1 DLSILIL
8 AAMISRTDSRNETG
22 FQCSHASTI
31 AAILAT
37 VATQYLFSR
46 EQELWSEFI
55 CWACLPLMVK
65 ANPMHQDSTPPLP
78 LSGATRPARPLT
90 LWAVAGCLGISS
102 ICQAETNCSKLMPAL
117 TPLLILARKS
127 SIPQGVYRSGETL
140 PVRLA
145 KDPIAAALI
154 AVCQIGAIPSWSY
167 RDLLSSSVGVCASFV
182 VYAAFLSGA
191 GQKCIPALPAFESA
205 VRSLAPSVML
215 FLFMGLA
222 VRISVLGPPPADVI
236 HALLLG
242 VMKAFSWRSIA
253 LTASCTSWVVGPI
266 LVTFSFFP
274 TRSPMSFETEGQA
287 LLNVFS
293 SLLSFLQLKGC
304 FANGQRLKWALHPCM
319 LLPMAPYLINLVSIY
334 GAQHNAPA
342 FSQPEPHPAQTLAAR
357 SKEYFRSVL
366 SNQSSTYEAA
376 YQEYKR
382 RYTIVPPQGFQEW
395 YKMANLVNTPIID
408 EYDSIH
414 HSTAPLLSL
423 SGKQIQQTILHT
435 YQQRG
440 ADLWLCQFSKTS
452 SSTQCRH
459 PFRTFDRHI
468 SLLFNTLLANV
479 TDLPDVQFLVNHIDE
494 PRVVPHTHK
503 AGSSQYES
511 IAIQDYSRKP
521 TWDLLTEV
529 CSWDN
534 TKADEVDDTAF
545 LGLPFVANS
554 SSAKDLCQHPEYSH
568 WYGLFVSPVSF
579 RPIRGPVPVFSTGT
593 LSTMGDIL
601 FPSPAYIEKEFLYDA
616 SKDIDWEKKQH
627 NLYWAGSTTGG
638 FANKTNWPIFHRQ

>member
-1 DLSILIL
+1 
-8 AAMISRTDSRNETG
+8 
-22 FQCSHASTI
+22 
-31 AAILAT
+31 
-37 VATQYLFSR
+37 
-46 EQELWSEFI
+46 
-55 CWACLPLMVK
+55 
-65 ANPMHQDSTPPLP
+65 
-78 LSGATRPARPLT
+78 
-90 LWAVAGCLGISS
+90 
-102 ICQAETNCSKLMPAL
+102 
-117 TPLLILARKS
+117 
-127 SIPQGVYRSGETL
+127 
-140 PVRLA
+140 
-145 KDPIAAALI
+145 
-154 AVCQIGAIPSWSY
+154 
-167 RDLLSSSVGVCASFV
+167 
-182 VYAAFLSGA
+182 
-191 GQKCIPALPAFESA
+191 
-205 VRSLAPSVML
+205 
-215 FLFMGLA
+215 
-222 VRISVLGPPPADVI
+222 
-236 HALLLG
+236 
-242 VMKAFSWRSIA
+242 
-253 LTASCTSWVVGPI
+253 
-266 LVTFSFFP
+266 
-274 TRSPMSFETEGQA
+274 MSFETEGQA

-293 SLLSFLQLKGC
+293 SLLSFLQLNGC
-304 FANGQRLKWALHPCM
+304 FANGQRLKWALHLCM

-342 FSQPEPHPAQTLAAR
+342 FSQLEPHPAQTLAAR

-395 YKMANLVNTPIID
+395 YKMANLANIPIID

-423 SGKQIQQTILHT
+423 SGKQIQKTILQT

-440 ADLWLCQFSKTS
+440 ADLWLCQFSKAS

-503 AGSSQYES
+503 AGSSQYQS
-511 IAIQDYSRKP
+511 VAIQDYSRKP

-534 TKADEVDDTAF
+534 KEADEMDDTEF
-545 LGLPFVANS
+545 FGLPFVADI

-568 WYGLFVSPVSF
+568 RYGLFVSPVSF

-593 LSTMGDIL
+593 LSTMGDIM

-638 FANKTNWPIFHRQ
+638 FANKTNWPLFHRQRFVEIGQNLKKQNYYLRKTPGGIKKVMSPFRNGRLFHISFTRIFQCSWKVCHDQHAYFRTRAWADKDEALKSTLAFDIDGNGISGRYYKLLASNSVPLKQTLLREWHDDRLIPWLHYIPVSQSMEELPELVFYLTSTNSGRELSRQIAEAGKKWYSQAFRQVDLTIYTYRLLLEMARLQDLLREAGSG